1 MGIPRCPW
9 GFPKDAVGSRFLVF
23 RDRDDHL
30 EKPEALNKQSNHMLK
45 IFQNLL
51 LALVAL
57 LVIGVVA
64 VWAPDRPVEDL
75 TARWAPQPSQFVAID
90 GMNVHLRD
98 EGPRDDPEPIIL
110 LHGTGASLHTWD
122 GWTDVLKARHR
133 VIRVDLPGFG
143 LTGPTKDGNYQ
154 MPVYTHFMNS
164 LMDMLQIKRAIL
176 AGNSFGGDVSWQ
188 TAVTYPDRVS
198 RLILVDSSGYAT
210 TAASVPIAFK
220 LAQMP
225 LLSRLLSNILPRSV
239 VESSVR
245 NVYADPSKVTPELV
259 DRYYELALRAG
270 NRKAITQRFAQ
281 NKPGQNETAIKQ
293 VKVPTL
299 IIWGG
304 LDRLITPDNAEKFH
318 RDIVGSQL
326 IVFEKLGHVGHEE
339 DPAATGAAVQAFL
352 GK

>member
-1 MGIPRCPW
+1 MSLDD
-9 GFPKDAVGSRFLVF
+9 PKTDSAKL
-23 RDRDDHL
+23 L
-30 EKPEALNKQSNHMLK
+30 WKYAKNMLK
-45 IFQNLL
+45 IVRILL
-51 LALVAL
+51 ISIAVLTTVG
-57 LVIGVVA
+57 IVA
-64 VWAPDRPVEDL
+64 VWAPDRPMETL
-75 TARWAPQPSQFVAID
+75 TARWAPPPSQFLAID
-90 GMNVHLRD
+90 GMSVHLRD
-98 EGPRDDPEPIIL
+98 EGPRDDQEPIIL

-122 GWTDVLKARHR
+122 AWTEVLKAHHR

-154 MPVYTHFMNS
+154 MPAYTRFMNA
-164 LMDMLQIKRAIL
+164 LMDRLQIKRAIL

-188 TAVTYPDRVS
+188 TAVAYPDRVS

-225 LLSRLLSNILPRSV
+225 VLSRLLSNILPRSV
-239 VESSVR
+239 IESSVR
-245 NVYADPSKVTPELV
+245 NVYADPTKVTPDLV

-270 NRKAITQRFAQ
+270 NRRAIAERFTQ
-281 NKPGQNETAIKQ
+281 NKPGQNESTVKQ

-318 RDIVGSQL
+318 RDIAGSQL

-339 DPAATGAAVQAFL
+339 DPAATVAAVQTFL
-352 GK
+352 GQ

>member
-1 MGIPRCPW
+1 LVLLI
-9 GFPKDAVGSRFLVF
+9 AVLNR
-23 RDRDDHL
+23 
-30 EKPEALNKQSNHMLK
+30 ENQKPLLKKSIHMLK
-45 IFQNLL
+45 IIRNLL
-51 LALVAL
+51 LSLVVL

-64 VWAPDRPVEDL
+64 VWAPDRTVETL

-90 GMNVHLRD
+90 GMSVHLRD

-122 GWTDVLKARHR
+122 AWTEVLKAKHR

-154 MPVYTHFMNS
+154 MPAYTHFINS
-164 LMDMLQIKRAIL
+164 LMDKLQIKRAIL

-188 TAVTYPDRVS
+188 TAVTDPDRVS
-198 RLILVDSSGYAT
+198 RLILVDASGYAT

-225 LLSRLLSNILPRSV
+225 ALSRLLSNILPRSV

-245 NVYADPSKVTPELV
+245 NVYADPAKVTPELV
-259 DRYYELALRAG
+259 DRYYDLALRAG
-270 NRKAITQRFAQ
+270 NRKAITERFAQ
-281 NKPGQNETAIKQ
+281 NKPGQNESAVKQ
-293 VKVPTL
+293 ITVPTL

-318 RDIVGSQL
+318 RDIAGSQL

-339 DPAATGAAVQAFL
+339 DPAATVAAVQAFL
-352 GK
+352 GQ

>member
-1 MGIPRCPW
+1 
-9 GFPKDAVGSRFLVF
+9 
-23 RDRDDHL
+23 
-30 EKPEALNKQSNHMLK
+30 MLK
-45 IFQNLL
+45 TIRNLL
-51 LALVAL
+51 IFIVAL
-57 LVIGVVA
+57 LVISVNA
-64 VWAPDRPVEDL
+64 VWAPDRPVEEL
-75 TARWAPQPSQFVAID
+75 TSRWAPPPSQFVAVD
-90 GMNVHLRD
+90 GMSVHLRD

-122 GWTDVLKARHR
+122 AWAQALKDKHR

-143 LTGPTKDGNYQ
+143 LTGPTTDGNYQ
-154 MPVYTHFMNS
+154 MSAYTHFMRS
-164 LMDMLQIKRAIL
+164 LMDTLHIKRAVL

-188 TAVTYPDRVS
+188 TAVAYPDRVS

-225 LLSRLLSNILPRSV
+225 VLSRLLGNILPRRV

-245 NVYADPSKVTPELV
+245 NVYADPAKVTPELV

-270 NRKAITQRFAQ
+270 NRKAITARFAQ
-281 NKPGQNETAIKQ
+281 NKPGQNESAIKQ

-299 IIWGG
+299 IIWGA

-318 RDIVGSQL
+318 RDIAGSQL

-339 DPAATGAAVQAFL
+339 DPVATVAAVQTFL
-352 GK
+352 GQ

>member
-1 MGIPRCPW
+1 MVT
-9 GFPKDAVGSRFLVF
+9 PKDAVGSQFLVL
-23 RDRDDHL
+23 RDRDDQPD
-30 EKPEALNKQSNHMLK
+30 KPKSSIQQAIRMLK
-45 IFQNLL
+45 IVRNLL
-51 LALVAL
+51 LSLVAL

-64 VWAPDRPVEDL
+64 VWAPDRSVEDL
-75 TARWAPQPSQFVAID
+75 TARWAQQPSQFVAID
-90 GMNVHLRD
+90 GMSVHLRD
-98 EGPRDDPEPIIL
+98 EGPRGDPEPIIL

-122 GWTDVLKARHR
+122 AWAEALKSKHR

-154 MPVYTHFMNS
+154 MPAYTHFMNS
-164 LMDMLQIKRAIL
+164 VMDTLQIKRAIL
-176 AGNSFGGDVSWQ
+176 AGSSFGGDVSWQ
-188 TAVTYPDRVS
+188 TAVAYPDRVS

-245 NVYADPSKVTPELV
+245 NVYADPAKVTPELV

-270 NRKAITQRFAQ
+270 NRKAITERFAQ
-281 NKPGQNETAIKQ
+281 NKPGQNESAVKQ

-299 IIWGG
+299 ILWGG

-318 RDIVGSQL
+318 RDIAGSQL

-339 DPAATGAAVQAFL
+339 DPAATVAAVQAFL
-352 GK
+352 GQ